1 MELLP
6 PAPAGP
12 LPEKPWQETLQTIQ
26 KVQETFQKVQGLMP
40 EILQKMGQAP
50 RTPSVSPPPKRLVEE
65 PGMMPTSKKHARST
79 ALKVETFEY
88 A

>member
-12 LPEKPWQETLQTIQ
+12 LPEEPWQE
-26 KVQETFQKVQGLMP
+26 KVQRLVP
-40 EILQKMGQAP
+40 EILQKAT
-50 RTPSVSPPPKRLVEE
+50 RTPSESPPPKRNTPD
-65 PGMMPTSKKHARST
+65 PGFMPRSKKAARST
-79 ALKVETFEY
+79 EIRVETFEY